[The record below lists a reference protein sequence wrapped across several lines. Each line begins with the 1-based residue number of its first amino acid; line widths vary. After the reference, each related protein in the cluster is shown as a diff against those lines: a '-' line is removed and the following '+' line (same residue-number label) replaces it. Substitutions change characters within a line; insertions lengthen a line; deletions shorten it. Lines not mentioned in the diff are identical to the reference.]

1 MEGWCWAAA
10 YVPCI
15 FLPSFTHALDSGSA
29 CPCNH
34 YSRARRARQRV
45 PGMVLYAH
53 RLLHILLF
61 TILSDACDIIIFT
74 LALLSLLLVLLLTIP
89 IVLSALNHSHA
100 PIAYFLTTRFHIH
113 RRMGVQTARIL
124 QLGAYAILGVFWLAG
139 AAFGTSRWKGV
150 PMKCPTVAEVD
161 EDDAEAMVRWCND
174 LKALRVMVWV
184 LWVGCKCFSYR
195 NGWFS

>member
-1 MEGWCWAAA
+1 MGLAPWKVGVGLQLVLLVLVITTLALAA
-10 YVPCI
+10 
-15 FLPSFTHALDSGSA
+15 
-29 CPCNH
+29 
-34 YSRARRARQRV
+34 RV
-45 PGMVLYAH
+45 NEFQEWFY
-53 RLLHILLF
+53 
-61 TILSDACDIIIFT
+61 ACDIIIFT
-74 LALLSLLLVLLLTIP
+74 LALLSLLLVLLLTLP

-161 EDDAEAMVRWCND
+161 DDDAEAMVRWCND

-184 LWVGCKCFSYR
+184 LWVGFLVAALTTVRAAASHRRETHGEFLQFDYETSAAAQEKR
-195 NGWFS
+195 